1 MTLVQLAAAADL
13 SPSFLSQLERGLAR
27 PSIGSLGRIAFA
39 LGSSQVELLAGPGG
53 AADAQPGVAIV
64 RAGSGQRGPYG
75 TAEARMLVSGERRF
89 EVLEI
94 TGTDTS
100 PGEPYAHDED
110 EFLTVVRGTVRVEL
124 HPGEVHVLHAG
135 DSLYYVGGT
144 PHRWAATDDDGYVL
158 FVVKERPATR

>member
-13 SPSFLSQLERGLAR
+13 SHSFLSQLERGLAR

-39 LGSSQVELLAGPGG
+39 LGSSQVELLADPGS
-53 AADAQPGVAIV
+53 DDSQPGVAIV
-64 RAGSGQRGPYG
+64 RAGTGQRGPYG
-75 TAEARMLVSGERRF
+75 TAEARMLVSGQRRF

-100 PGEPYAHDED
+100 PGESYSHDED

-124 HPGEVHVLHAG
+124 HPGEVHLLHAG

-158 FVVKERPATR
+158 FVVKERPGSPR